1 MDGDIS
7 RRTFLVATAA
17 TAAVAVVPVVLAS
30 PAGALSRI
38 AETTSTPLQRS
49 LFTPLVG
56 QTFTMSARR
65 DAISVVL
72 SEVAD
77 LKPATAAKDEARFSL
92 LFTAPGREARPQGT
106 YQLQH
111 PKLGSVALFV
121 VPIDRGASARRYQA
135 IINRRP

>member
-1 MDGDIS
+1 
-7 RRTFLVATAA
+7 LAA
-17 TAAVAVVPVVLAS
+17 AAAVAVVPVVFAS

-38 AETTSTPLQRS
+38 AGTTSAPLQRS
-49 LFTPLVG
+49 LFTPLIG

-77 LKPATAAKDEARFSL
+77 LKPATTANDEDRFTL
-92 LFTAPGREARPQGT
+92 VFTAPRRQARPQGT

-111 PKLGSVALFV
+111 PNLGSVALFV
-121 VPIDRGASARRYQA
+121 VPVDRGASARRYQA